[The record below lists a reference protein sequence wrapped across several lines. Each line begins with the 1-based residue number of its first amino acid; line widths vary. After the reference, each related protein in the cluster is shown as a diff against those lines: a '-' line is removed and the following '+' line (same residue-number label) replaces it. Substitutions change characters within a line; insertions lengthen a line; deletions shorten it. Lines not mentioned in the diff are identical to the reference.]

1 MDWNWTVV
9 LLLALLVLACPIG
22 MTWMMRRKRGAHGQ
36 SGMRGREEGVGPLSN
51 SSLDGPPPPLDAR
64 PLAIDREIAPA
75 REAPR
80 ARGDGKQ

>member
-22 MTWMMRRKRGAHGQ
+22 MTLMRRKRGAHGQ
-36 SGMRGREEGVGPLSN
+36 SGMRGREEEAGPLSN
-51 SSLDGPPPPLDAR
+51 SSLDGLPPQLNAR
-64 PLAIDREIAPA
+64 PRAIDGEIAPA
-75 REAPR
+75 REAPH